1 MKFKITSSAIYL
13 IAFVTLAMLLLT
25 MLPSSRRCGV
35 RGVRE
40 GVDDTLKIPPPPP
53 SNGALQNSIKQLND
67 RLTKLEASV
76 KDSKAQI
83 AGGEAQA
90 NAAAGN
96 LQTVLPS

>member
-25 MLPSSRRCGV
+25 MLPSSRRC
-35 RGVRE
+35 GVRE

>member
-1 MKFKITSSAIYL
+1 MKKSAAVYL
-13 IAFVTLAMLLLT
+13 ISFVVLATLLLA
-25 MLPSSRRCGV
+25 MLPSSRRCG
-35 RGVRE
+35 GRE

-53 SNGALQNSIKQLND
+53 TTGALQNSIKQLND

-83 AGGEAQA
+83 AEGAAQA

-96 LQTVLPS
+96 LQAALPS

>member
-1 MKFKITSSAIYL
+1 MKFKTTSSAIYL
-13 IAFVTLAMLLLT
+13 IAFVLLAILLLT
-25 MLPSSRRCGV
+25 MLPSSCRGA

-76 KDSKAQI
+76 KDAKAQI

-90 NAAAGN
+90 NAAAGT
-96 LQTVLPS
+96 LPMALPS